1 MCIQVCVCVCVCV
14 CCAAAWMKAGVFHCY
29 VGILLLDSS
38 PVALYR
44 RIVKGLAVFPA
55 SISFHFLLGAPSLKP
70 GCLHFLLLVSALF
83 ASLLPK
89 GTTELL
95 KGPFELFVQWMKSS
109 FGTVTGTAHA
119 SNWSLTHAFWLL
131 PLLISEA
138 TWDVGFVGVSRCL
151 TFSTPFYHAFWKILP
166 PNRLH
171 L

>member
-1 MCIQVCVCVCVCV
+1 
-14 CCAAAWMKAGVFHCY
+14 MKAGVFHCY

-95 KGPFELFVQWMKSS
+95 KGPFELFVQ
-109 FGTVTGTAHA
+109 
-119 SNWSLTHAFWLL
+119 
-131 PLLISEA
+131 
-138 TWDVGFVGVSRCL
+138 
-151 TFSTPFYHAFWKILP
+151 
-166 PNRLH
+166 
-171 L
+171 